1 MLILFKLK
9 EAVEKIPETI
19 KEINQSTTTLLGFVG
34 IMICI
39 LVSGI
44 VGIASFSKMPLWC
57 NLAIIGALLILI
69 VYMLLRTFNS
79 AIKNPQRFIFNQNA
93 FITIMREKL
102 TDSESG
108 MVYYSDQLTDQNMQA
123 QKQISEQSQKKG
135 IE

>member
-1 MLILFKLK
+1 MK